1 MSDDL
6 KPEAVNLAGEV
17 ITANPGI
24 IKSVLDVARLGGEAV
39 LSHPKA
45 QMLISTGTTA
55 IAIDMGSTQYIKSIL
70 ALVGVTLGIILTSVL
85 IVKNVLLMSDERVER
100 KRKAQERNDA
110 A

>member
-6 KPEAVNLAGEV
+6 KPGVISSVAEAV
-17 ITANPGI
+17 
-24 IKSVLDVARLGGEAV
+24 KLGGEAV

-55 IAIDMGSTQYIKSIL
+55 IAIDMGSTQYLKSVL

-85 IVKNVLLMSDERVER
+85 IVKNVLLMNDERAER
-100 KRKAQERNDA
+100 KRKARERKDTA
-110 A
+110 

>member
-6 KPEAVNLAGEV
+6 KPGVVSSVVEAV
-17 ITANPGI
+17 
-24 IKSVLDVARLGGEAV
+24 KLGGEAV

-85 IVKNVLLMSDERVER
+85 IVKNVLLMIDEGVER
-100 KRKAQERNDA
+100 KRKTKERNDTA
-110 A
+110 